1 MRQGQEM
8 SEIVERMAGISPEA
22 ANEEEW
28 VKQRMAGRYPPQWLD
43 ELRARADIVK
53 VIGSYVTL
61 KKNGHRYVGLC
72 PFHNETAPSFSVDEQ
87 KQVYHCFGCKA
98 GGSVIQFVMDIERL
112 SFPEAVAFL
121 ADQLHM
127 PLPEM
132 QNDPA
137 YEKRRTLKE
146 RIYLANRTAARMYH
160 QLLWQPESSAILHY
174 LQQRGLSD
182 AVIRRFG
189 IGAAPPSA
197 QVGHQLMEEGF
208 TEEEL
213 IQAGLMLRREGRTF
227 DMFRNRAMFPIID
240 TYGNVLGFGGRAM
253 GDAMP
258 KYLNTSDTPAFNKRY
273 TVFAANLL
281 RKARGLTRV
290 ILVEGYM
297 DVVALSQFGVEG
309 VAATLGTALTPE
321 QARLLHR
328 FAPEVHI
335 AYDGDRAG
343 QKAILRGLEVLEG
356 ENVPV
361 RVLDFPGGL
370 DPDEFIR
377 QEGLEAFQ
385 ALKPISAVT
394 YRMRREKERHDVS
407 TEEGRIEYAKACA
420 AILRGVKEPVELE
433 NHLRHLSVE
442 TGFSKE
448 VLMQQIGAAPPPK
461 VVTAAKREGFRQK
474 AREVSQVDW
483 TARTLLAVLATGR
496 LPKDSVSPEEFE
508 DPLLRS
514 LCEGLL
520 AGESAASLMER
531 QTDDQGRAAVGD
543 ILSLNTDLDDDGLM
557 RMAQDCLKKMRKQRL
572 EKALDLI
579 QQRLPTLAGEER
591 ERETQRAFALT
602 QQLLDLK

>member
-1 MRQGQEM
+1 
-8 SEIVERMAGISPEA
+8 
-22 ANEEEW
+22 
-28 VKQRMAGRYPPQWLD
+28 MAGRYPPQWLD

-112 SFPEAVAFL
+112 SFSEAVAFL

-197 QVGHQLMEEGF
+197 QVGHRLMEEGF

-213 IQAGLMLRREGRTF
+213 VQAGLMLRREGRTF

-328 FAPEVHI
+328 FAPEVYI

-602 QQLLDLK
+602 QQLFDLK

>member
-1 MRQGQEM
+1 
-8 SEIVERMAGISPEA
+8 
-22 ANEEEW
+22 
-28 VKQRMAGRYPPQWLD
+28 MAGRYPPQWLD

-197 QVGHQLMEEGF
+197 QVGHRLMEEGF

-328 FAPEVHI
+328 FAPEVYI

-579 QQRLPTLAGEER
+579 QQRLPALAGEER
-591 ERETQRAFALT
+591 ERETQRAFTLT

>member
-1 MRQGQEM
+1 
-8 SEIVERMAGISPEA
+8 
-22 ANEEEW
+22 
-28 VKQRMAGRYPPQWLD
+28 MAGRYPPQWLD

-197 QVGHQLMEEGF
+197 QVGHRLMEEGF

-213 IQAGLMLRREGRTF
+213 VQAGLMLRREGRTF

-496 LPKDSVSPEEFE
+496 LPKDSVSPEEFA

-579 QQRLPTLAGEER
+579 QQRLPALAGEER

>member
-1 MRQGQEM
+1 
-8 SEIVERMAGISPEA
+8 
-22 ANEEEW
+22 
-28 VKQRMAGRYPPQWLD
+28 MAGRYPPQWLD

-137 YEKRRTLKE
+137 YEKRRTLRE

-197 QVGHQLMEEGF
+197 QVGHRLMEEGF
-208 TEEEL
+208 AEEEL
-213 IQAGLMLRREGRTF
+213 VQAGLMLRREGRTF

-579 QQRLPTLAGEER
+579 QQRLPALAGEER

>member
-1 MRQGQEM
+1 M
-8 SEIVERMAGISPEA
+8 SEIVRTQAGNEPQT
-22 ANEEEW
+22 ANDKEW
-28 VKQRMAGRYPPQWLD
+28 VKEHMAGRYPAPWLD

-53 VIGSYVTL
+53 IIGSYVTL

-98 GGSVIQFVMDIERL
+98 GGSVIQFVMDMERL
-112 SFPEAVAFL
+112 SFQEAVAFL
-121 ADQLHM
+121 ADQVHL

-137 YEKRRTLKE
+137 YEQRRSLKE
-146 RIYLANRTAARMYH
+146 RIYLANKAAARIYH
-160 QLLWQPESSAILHY
+160 QQLWLPEGAHILQY
-174 LQQRGLSD
+174 LQNRGLSD

-189 IGAAPPSA
+189 IGASLPSA
-197 QVGHQLMEEGF
+197 RLGRLLKQEGF

-213 IQAGLMLRREGRTF
+213 VQAGLMLRREGRTF

-240 TYGNVLGFGGRAM
+240 AYGNVLGFGGRAM

-273 TVFAANLL
+273 SVFAANLL

-321 QARLLHR
+321 QAKLLSR
-328 FAPEVHI
+328 YAPEVHL

-356 ENVPV
+356 ANVPV
-361 RVLDFPGGL
+361 KVLDFPGGL

-377 QEGLEAFQ
+377 QEGLDAFH
-385 ALKPISAVT
+385 ALKPISGVL
-394 YRMRREKERHDVS
+394 YRMLREKEQHDMS
-407 TEEGRIEYAKACA
+407 TEDGRTEYAKACA
-420 AILRGVKEPVELE
+420 VFLRSVREPVELD
-433 NHLRHLSVE
+433 NYVKRLSLE
-442 TGFSKE
+442 TGFSRE
-448 VLMQQIGAAPPPK
+448 VLLQQIGLAAPAAAKAAPPAHEGFGRK
-461 VVTAAKREGFRQK
+461 AKAAAK
-474 AREVSQVDW
+474 VDW

-496 LPKDSVSPEEFE
+496 LPMDIVSPEEFE
-508 DPLLRS
+508 DPVLRS
-514 LCEGLL
+514 LYEAL
-520 AGESAASLMER
+520 AQGESAAALMER
-531 QTDDQGRAAVGD
+531 QTDDAGRAAVGD
-543 ILSLNTDLDDDGLM
+543 ILSISTEMDDEGLM
-557 RMAQDCLKKMRKQRL
+557 KMARDCRRKMRRERL
-572 EKALDLI
+572 ERELDAIERSLPNLTEEEKA
-579 QQRLPTLAGEER
+579 A
-591 ERETQRAFALT
+591 ETQRAFALT
-602 QQLLDLK
+602 KQLTEWK

>member
-1 MRQGQEM
+1 
-8 SEIVERMAGISPEA
+8 
-22 ANEEEW
+22 
-28 VKQRMAGRYPPQWLD
+28 MAGRYPPQWLD

-112 SFPEAVAFL
+112 SFSEAVAFL

-197 QVGHQLMEEGF
+197 QVGHRLMEEGF

-213 IQAGLMLRREGRTF
+213 VQAGLMLRREGRTF

-240 TYGNVLGFGGRAM
+240 TYGNILGFGGRAM

-281 RKARGLTRV
+281 RKARGLSRV

-579 QQRLPTLAGEER
+579 QQRLPALAGEER

>member
-1 MRQGQEM
+1 
-8 SEIVERMAGISPEA
+8 
-22 ANEEEW
+22 
-28 VKQRMAGRYPPQWLD
+28 MAGRYPPQWLD

-197 QVGHQLMEEGF
+197 QVGHRLMEEGF

-328 FAPEVHI
+328 FAPEVYI

-377 QEGLEAFQ
+377 QEGLGAFQ

-579 QQRLPTLAGEER
+579 QQRLPALAGEER
-591 ERETQRAFALT
+591 ERETQRAFTLT

>member
-1 MRQGQEM
+1 
-8 SEIVERMAGISPEA
+8 
-22 ANEEEW
+22 
-28 VKQRMAGRYPPQWLD
+28 MAGRYPPQWLD

-197 QVGHQLMEEGF
+197 QVGHRLMEEGF

-213 IQAGLMLRREGRTF
+213 VQAGLMLRREGRTF

-328 FAPEVHI
+328 FAPEVYI

-377 QEGLEAFQ
+377 QDGLEAFQ

-496 LPKDSVSPEEFE
+496 LPKGSVSPEEFE

>member
-1 MRQGQEM
+1 
-8 SEIVERMAGISPEA
+8 
-22 ANEEEW
+22 
-28 VKQRMAGRYPPQWLD
+28 MAGRYPPQWLD

-112 SFPEAVAFL
+112 SFSEAVAFL

-197 QVGHQLMEEGF
+197 QVGHRLMEEGF
-208 TEEEL
+208 AEEEL
-213 IQAGLMLRREGRTF
+213 VQAGLMLRREGRTF

-328 FAPEVHI
+328 FAPEVYI

-496 LPKDSVSPEEFE
+496 LPKGSVSPEEFE

>member
-1 MRQGQEM
+1 
-8 SEIVERMAGISPEA
+8 
-22 ANEEEW
+22 
-28 VKQRMAGRYPPQWLD
+28 MAGRYPPQWLD

-112 SFPEAVAFL
+112 SFSEAVAFL

-197 QVGHQLMEEGF
+197 QVGHRLMEEGF

-328 FAPEVHI
+328 FAPEVYI

-483 TARTLLAVLATGR
+483 TARKLLAVLATGR
-496 LPKDSVSPEEFE
+496 LPKGSVSPEEFE

>member
-1 MRQGQEM
+1 
-8 SEIVERMAGISPEA
+8 
-22 ANEEEW
+22 
-28 VKQRMAGRYPPQWLD
+28 MAGRYPPQWLD

-197 QVGHQLMEEGF
+197 QVGHRLMEEGF

-213 IQAGLMLRREGRTF
+213 VQAGLMLRREGRTF

-240 TYGNVLGFGGRAM
+240 TYGNILGFGGRAM

-281 RKARGLTRV
+281 RKARGLSRV

-579 QQRLPTLAGEER
+579 QQRLPALAGEER

>member
-1 MRQGQEM
+1 
-8 SEIVERMAGISPEA
+8 
-22 ANEEEW
+22 
-28 VKQRMAGRYPPQWLD
+28 MAGRYPPQWLD

-112 SFPEAVAFL
+112 SFSEAVAFL

-197 QVGHQLMEEGF
+197 QVGHRLMEEGF
-208 TEEEL
+208 AEEEL
-213 IQAGLMLRREGRTF
+213 VQAGLMLRREGRTF

>member
-1 MRQGQEM
+1 
-8 SEIVERMAGISPEA
+8 
-22 ANEEEW
+22 
-28 VKQRMAGRYPPQWLD
+28 MAGRYPPQWLD

-197 QVGHQLMEEGF
+197 QVGHRLMEEGF

-213 IQAGLMLRREGRTF
+213 VQAGLMLRREGRTF

-328 FAPEVHI
+328 FAPEVYI

-579 QQRLPTLAGEER
+579 QQRLPALAGKER

>member
-8 SEIVERMAGISPEA
+8 SEIVERMAGISP
-22 ANEEEW
+22 
-28 VKQRMAGRYPPQWLD
+28 VD

-197 QVGHQLMEEGF
+197 QVGHRLMEEGF

-213 IQAGLMLRREGRTF
+213 VQAGLMLRREGRTF

-328 FAPEVHI
+328 FAPEVYI

>member
-1 MRQGQEM
+1 
-8 SEIVERMAGISPEA
+8 
-22 ANEEEW
+22 
-28 VKQRMAGRYPPQWLD
+28 MAGRYPPQWLD

-227 DMFRNRAMFPIID
+227 DMFRSRAMFPIID

-328 FAPEVHI
+328 FAPEVYI

-520 AGESAASLMER
+520 AGESVASLMER

>member
-1 MRQGQEM
+1 
-8 SEIVERMAGISPEA
+8 
-22 ANEEEW
+22 
-28 VKQRMAGRYPPQWLD
+28 MAGRYPPQWLD

-112 SFPEAVAFL
+112 SFSEAVAFL

-197 QVGHQLMEEGF
+197 QVGHRLMEEGF

-240 TYGNVLGFGGRAM
+240 TYGNILGFGGRAM

-281 RKARGLTRV
+281 RKAKGLTRV

-328 FAPEVHI
+328 FAPEVYI

-496 LPKDSVSPEEFE
+496 LPKGSVSPEEFE

-579 QQRLPTLAGEER
+579 QQRLPALAGEER